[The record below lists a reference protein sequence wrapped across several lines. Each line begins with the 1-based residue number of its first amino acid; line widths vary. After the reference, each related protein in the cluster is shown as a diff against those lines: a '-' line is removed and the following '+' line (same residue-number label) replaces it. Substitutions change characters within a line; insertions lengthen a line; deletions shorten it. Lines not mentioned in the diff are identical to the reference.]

1 MIEIPMSEDELVKTL
16 EESFE
21 ECGLVSKDEMETYVA
36 KRIKKAREDAI
47 PKVPKDLERT
57 TQLIAES
64 TGKPY
69 SEVAKITVEHADGI
83 RQIRRDARRD
93 ANLVRKQST
102 VSDVILDRFYNDD
115 EEPEIVEK
123 EGSTTSPALELWDES
138 R

>member
-1 MIEIPMSEDELVKTL
+1 MIKIPITEEDLLKTL
-16 EESFE
+16 EEAFADF
-21 ECGLVSKDEMETYVA
+21 GLVSKNEMESYVA
-36 KRIKKAREDAI
+36 ERVKKAQEEAI

-93 ANLVRKQST
+93 ANLVSKQST

-115 EEPEIVEK
+115 EEPETVEK
-123 EGSTTSPALELWDES
+123 KGSTTSPALELWDES